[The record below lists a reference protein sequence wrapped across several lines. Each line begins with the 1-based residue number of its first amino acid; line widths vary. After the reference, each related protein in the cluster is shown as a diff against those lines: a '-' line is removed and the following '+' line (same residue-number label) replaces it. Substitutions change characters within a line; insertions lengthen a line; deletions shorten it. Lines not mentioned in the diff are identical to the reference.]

1 MNAMTP
7 VSAAQT
13 RLTPEQVAAA
23 PLRDAALLPVDLDVR
38 KEADGTIYIQSRIPV
53 AAYDYNLPKVF
64 AATAARQ
71 GDKAA
76 VARRAPGGGDWQSVS
91 YSQLKR
97 NADGLTQW
105 LLNVEKDGPVL
116 LVSSN
121 SALFSTVTYGGWASG
136 RPVCPASPTI
146 VALGGDLGR
155 LRHVVSK
162 SKPAVIFAE
171 TAAVAKAITSVET
184 GGAIIVCGEAFE
196 GAVTFADVIATEP
209 TAAVQASIDG
219 LKPDGVAA
227 YMLTSGS
234 TGLPKLVVLTLG
246 ALATNT
252 AQCQQTVGKAAGWSD
267 VMLDWLPWHHA
278 AGAFA
283 MRTTLLEGGTFY
295 IDDGKPMPALFGQ
308 SIKNLSE
315 ISVGYYNNVP
325 LGYVML
331 ADALEADADLRKTFF
346 ERLRMMLF
354 GGAGLTQAVFDRL
367 QACAVA
373 ECGHRVMLTSGYGS
387 TETGSAITVTHY
399 ETDKV
404 GLGLPVPG
412 CVLKL
417 VPVGDRYELRASGP
431 SLSNGYLDEPEKTAE
446 AFDEEGFY
454 RSGDLCVFHDA
465 DKPELG
471 LAFAGRA
478 AEEFKLLSGAWVYG
492 GHLREQILK
501 TLDPLALD
509 LVLCDDN
516 RPYLTAIMWTKAPN
530 AEAEIAERL
539 KAFNKTQ
546 SSGNRIR
553 RVLFPTTPPNPNA
566 HELSDK
572 GTVNRRAVL
581 DNRKDLVERLFAE
594 TPDDGVVIIEGG
606 AA

>member
-1 MNAMTP
+1 MT
-7 VSAAQT
+7 AAPLMGLT
-13 RLTPEQVAAA
+13 REQIAAA
-23 PLRDAALLPVDLDVR
+23 PLRDASLLPVDIEAR
-38 KEADGTIYIQSRIPV
+38 READGTLYLQSCIPL
-53 AAYDYNLPKVF
+53 APYDFNLPRRF
-64 AATAARQ
+64 AEGAARQ

-76 VARRAPGGGDWQSVS
+76 IARRAPGGGDWIKVS
-91 YSQLKR
+91 YAQLKR
-97 NADGLTQW
+97 DCDGFTQW
-105 LLNVEKDGPVL
+105 LLDLKVQGTVL

-121 SALFSTVTYGGWASG
+121 SSLFSTVTYGGWASG
-136 RPVCPASPTI
+136 RPVCPASPMM

-155 LRHVVSK
+155 LRHVVNK
-162 SKPAVIFAE
+162 AKPAVIVAE
-171 TAAVAKAITSVET
+171 TAAIAAAFAKIDT
-184 GGAIIVCGEAFE
+184 GNAIIVCGEDVE
-196 GAVTFADVIATEP
+196 GTTTFASVITTEP
-209 TAAVQASIDG
+209 TDAVAASIEG
-219 LKPDGVAA
+219 LKPDTVSA

-234 TGLPKLVVLTLG
+234 TGLPKLVELTIGALG
-246 ALATNT
+246 ANT

-267 VMLDWLPWHHA
+267 VMMDWLPWHHA

-295 IDDGKPMPALFGQ
+295 IDDGKPMPGLFDQ
-308 SIKNLSE
+308 SIRNLTE
-315 ISVGYYNNVP
+315 VSVGYYNNVP

-331 ADALEADADLRKTFF
+331 ADALEADPALRKTFF
-346 ERLRMMLF
+346 ERVRMMLF

-367 QACAVA
+367 QACAVS

-412 CVLKL
+412 CILKL
-417 VPVGDRYELRASGP
+417 VPVGDRYELRAAGP

-454 RSGDLCVFHDA
+454 RSGDLCVFHDPER
-465 DKPELG
+465 PELG

-478 AEEFKLLSGAWVYG
+478 AEEFKLLNGNWVYG

-501 TLDPLALD
+501 HLDPLALD
-509 LVLCDDN
+509 LVLCDEN
-516 RPYLTAIMWTKAPN
+516 RPYLTAIIWTKTPN

-539 KAFNKTQ
+539 KAFNADQ
-546 SSGNRIR
+546 SGGNRIR
-553 RVLFPTTPPNPNA
+553 RILFPTTPPNPNA

-581 DNRKDLVERLFAE
+581 DNRKDLVERLFADQ
-594 TPDDGVVIIEGG
+594 PDEGVIILE
-606 AA
+606 AAK

>member
-1 MNAMTP
+1 M
-7 VSAAQT
+7 SAAPLMGLT
-13 RLTPEQVAAA
+13 REQIAAA
-23 PLRDAALLPVDLDVR
+23 PLRDAALLPVDIEVR
-38 KEADGTIYIQSRIPV
+38 CEADGTLYLQSRVPL
-53 AAYDYNLPKVF
+53 APYDFNLPRRF
-64 AATAARQ
+64 AEGAARQ
-71 GDKAA
+71 GEKAA
-76 VARRAPGGGDWQSVS
+76 IARRAPGGGDWIKVS
-91 YSQLKR
+91 YAQLKR
-97 NADGLTQW
+97 DCDGFTQW
-105 LLNVEKDGPVL
+105 LLDLENKGTVL

-121 SALFSTVTYGGWASG
+121 SSLFSTVTYGGWASG
-136 RPVCPASPTI
+136 RPVCPASPMM

-155 LRHVVSK
+155 LRHVVNK
-162 SKPAVIFAE
+162 AKPAVIVAE
-171 TAAVAKAITSVET
+171 TAAIAAAFAKFDT
-184 GGAIIVCGEAFE
+184 GNAIIVCGEDVE
-196 GAVTFADVIATEP
+196 GTTPFVSVIATEP
-209 TAAVQASIDG
+209 TDAVAASIEG
-219 LKPDGVAA
+219 LKPETVSA

-234 TGLPKLVVLTLG
+234 TGLPKLVELTIGALG
-246 ALATNT
+246 ANT

-267 VMLDWLPWHHA
+267 VMMDWLPWHHA

-295 IDDGKPMPALFGQ
+295 IDDGKPMPGLFDQ
-308 SIKNLSE
+308 SIRNLTE
-315 ISVGYYNNVP
+315 VSVGYYNNVP

-331 ADALEADADLRKTFF
+331 ADALEADPALRKTFF
-346 ERLRMMLF
+346 ERVRMMLF

-367 QACAVA
+367 QACAVS

-454 RSGDLCVFHDA
+454 RSGDLCVFHDPER
-465 DKPELG
+465 PELG

-478 AEEFKLLSGAWVYG
+478 AEEFKLLNGNWVYG

-501 TLDPLALD
+501 HLDPLALD
-509 LVLCDDN
+509 LVLCDEN
-516 RPYLTAIMWTKAPN
+516 RPYLTAIIWTKAPN

-539 KAFNKTQ
+539 KAFNAGQ
-546 SSGNRIR
+546 SGGNRIR
-553 RVLFPTTPPNPNA
+553 RILFPTTPPNPNA

-581 DNRKDLVERLFAE
+581 DNRKDLVERLFADQ
-594 TPDDGVVIIEGG
+594 PDEGVIVLE
-606 AA
+606 AAK